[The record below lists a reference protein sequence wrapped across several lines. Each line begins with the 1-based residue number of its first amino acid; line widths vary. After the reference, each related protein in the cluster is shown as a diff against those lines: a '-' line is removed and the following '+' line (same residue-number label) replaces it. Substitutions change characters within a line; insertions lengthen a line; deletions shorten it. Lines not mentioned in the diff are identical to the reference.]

1 VAQIVADAFTGNTK
15 STGLAH
21 EDSMTAWHCAVNEL
35 PEDLV
40 IGLEYLSNLKL
51 RGSVPIA
58 WCVDINQVCKMQSF
72 VPAFLTR
79 VTKHMWGVTDVDD
92 LIIQN
97 LDWKGDEG
105 IENMM
110 GVYIQ
115 HLGKRFMDFFKLVE
129 PLCTL
134 TDANAIAQSLAVL
147 PNRKA
152 LRKRAAQNLFR
163 SASKMKSNAIEKA

>member
-1 VAQIVADAFTGNTK
+1 MK
-15 STGLAH
+15 KKK
-21 EDSMTAWHCAVNEL
+21 
-35 PEDLV
+35 
-40 IGLEYLSNLKL
+40 NLKL
-51 RGSVPIA
+51 RESVPIA

-152 LRKRAAQNLFR
+152 LRKRAAQNLVR
-163 SASKMKSNAIEKA
+163 SASQMKSNAIEKA